1 MKRRKDFASSLRIEA
16 YTLIQIV
23 SFQISDIISLMKLVV
38 TQRLID
44 VWVFVVGVL
53 EQASAVFDISYFNDG
68 MRKSNLSR
76 I

>member
-1 MKRRKDFASSLRIEA
+1 MKRRKDFAISLRIGA
-16 YTLIQIV
+16 YNLIQIV
-23 SFQISDIISLMKLVV
+23 SFQISDIISLSKLVV